1 MNNKTLPRDHSL
13 TSFSLDV
20 TKNFPIPYVADKQLE
35 AKVITPKV
43 VVLNMLDEKNL

>member
-1 MNNKTLPRDHSL
+1 MNNKTQPSDHSF

-43 VVLNMLDEKNL
+43 VVLNMFDDKNL